1 MVDRKIF
8 SERLLFLRQRYGLT
22 QAQLGAELGT
32 KKQSV
37 NNWEKCVSLP
47 SLDLTA
53 SLADY
58 FNVSLDY
65 LCGRSDNPERSL

>member
-1 MVDRKIF
+1 MIDRKIF
-8 SERLLFLRQRYGLT
+8 SERLMLLRKQNNLT
-22 QAQLGAELGT
+22 QNQLGTELGT

-47 SLDLTA
+47 SLDLA
-53 SLADY
+53 SSLADY

-65 LCGRSDNPERSL
+65 LVGRSNDPKRH

>member
-1 MVDRKIF
+1 MIDRRIF
-8 SERLLFLRQRYGLT
+8 SERLMLLRKQNNLT
-22 QAQLGAELGT
+22 QNQLGTELGT

-47 SLDLTA
+47 SLDLVS

-65 LCGRSDNPERSL
+65 LVGRSNDPKRH

>member
-1 MVDRKIF
+1 MIDRKIF
-8 SERLLFLRQRYGLT
+8 SERLILLRKQKHLT
-22 QAQLGAELGT
+22 QNQLGIELGT

-47 SLDLTA
+47 SLDLVS

-58 FNVSLDY
+58 FDVSLDY
-65 LCGRSDNPERSL
+65 LVGRSDDPKRH

>member
-1 MVDRKIF
+1 MIDRKNF
-8 SERLLFLRQRYGLT
+8 SERLMLLRKQNNLT
-22 QAQLGAELGT
+22 QNQLGTELGT

-47 SLDLTA
+47 SLDLA
-53 SLADY
+53 SSLADY

-65 LCGRSDNPERSL
+65 LVGRSNDPKRH